1 MPLPLRTAWRVFGS
15 PLRKL
20 VPQFNSRE
28 AAGQALADLALGRI
42 RPPDGGYYA
51 ALRRGELSWRAPS
64 ELARRDD
71 VMCALWRDS
80 SELAETIPG
89 QRARN
94 WSYL

>member
-80 SELAETIPG
+80 SELAELH
-89 QRARN
+89 N
-94 WSYL
+94 VV